1 MSSLSPKKEKIET
14 PLTKMAPLISPINT
28 PYNSPPKTPT
38 LDEPD
43 IKPVIQETNDHGI
56 PIYNTIMEGDHETCV
71 IYSTSEILKSD
82 LNLSSSSDSSI
93 HSDDSEMTQDQKTLN
108 LLYQHNGFDGIE
120 MTLPPKYDQNKLTLE
135 ETKNS
140 NVITDINYIPQGKTI
155 KL

>member
-43 IKPVIQETNDHGI
+43 IKPVIQETNEHGI
-56 PIYNTIMEGDHETCV
+56 PIYNTIMEGDHETCA

-120 MTLPPKYDQNKLTLE
+120 MTLPPNYKQNKLTLE
-135 ETKNS
+135 EIKNS